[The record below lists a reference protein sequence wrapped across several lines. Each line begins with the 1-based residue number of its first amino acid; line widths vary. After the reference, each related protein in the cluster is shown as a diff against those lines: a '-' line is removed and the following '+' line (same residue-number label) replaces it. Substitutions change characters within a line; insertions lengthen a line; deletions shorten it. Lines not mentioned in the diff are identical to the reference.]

1 MVGVLEL
8 TEGRGRPRAERW
20 TLLGLELLRAR
31 VPVPEGAGERRLA
44 RRVEKGARL
53 LARAGARRVLTAAGF
68 PHWDVLSRHGLEPVD
83 PGPFCQAHAAPLALA
98 ALERLGVAPER
109 GSVSL
114 WAPRSSPALLRAAEA
129 LCPRVRSLTVDV
141 PGEGAALAAW
151 LWREFGAAALDP
163 AAAPTADAALW
174 FADGGGAGRAVL
186 RLYGPAPDLA
196 GLAFTPPAP
205 VAGSG
210 LDLLPA
216 MALLWE
222 AGRLDG
228 EKIAVSSNHHT

>member
-8 TEGRGRPRAERW
+8 TAGRGRVRAERW
-20 TLLGLELLRAR
+20 PLLGLELLRAR
-31 VPVPEGAGERRLA
+31 VPVPEGAGERRLE
-44 RRVEKGARL
+44 RRVEKGAKL
-53 LARAGARRVLTAAGF
+53 LARAGARRVLTAADF
-68 PHWDVLSRHGLEPVD
+68 QNWNILECHGLEPVD
-83 PGPFCQAHAAPLALA
+83 PGPFCQAHAASLALA
-98 ALERLGVAPER
+98 ALEILGTAPER
-109 GSVSL
+109 GTVSL

-129 LCPRVRSLTVDV
+129 LCPRVRLLTVDV
-141 PGEGAALAAW
+141 PGEREVLAAW

-196 GLAFTPPAP
+196 GLAFTPPSG
-205 VAGSG
+205 VAASG
-210 LDLLPA
+210 LDPLPA